1 MSIFDEM
8 KNKAGSGAANPAN
21 AAGKSERFVFTALP
35 ANVQELMSL
44 PEASLDTPYKTTA
57 LTLLALLQ
65 FEHSPDNCYAMLDA
79 LRGPDPMSAYAK
91 SFIKDRLAGKEYIV
105 KSFFAGAAPANNYTP
120 SVPYT
125 ITVSSNPYS
134 FPEENWAA
142 MFVQSSGADGARQVK
157 LRRKPS
163 TNQWFL
169 NDILCLRN
177 IRTPAAN
184 DPWA

>member
-1 MSIFDEM
+1 
-8 KNKAGSGAANPAN
+8 
-21 AAGKSERFVFTALP
+21 
-35 ANVQELMSL
+35 MSL
-44 PEASLDTPYKTTA
+44 PEASLDSPYKTTA
-57 LTLLALLQ
+57 LTLLALLR
-65 FEHSPDNCYAMLDA
+65 FEHNPDACYAMLDA

-91 SFIKDRLAGKEYIV
+91 SFIKERIAGKEYIV
-105 KSFFAGAAPANNYTP
+105 KSFFAGATLENNYTP
-120 SVPYT
+120 PIPYT

-142 MFVQSSGADGARQVK
+142 MFVQSAGADGPRQVK

-169 NDILCLRN
+169 NDILCLSN
-177 IRTPAAN
+177 IRVPVAR